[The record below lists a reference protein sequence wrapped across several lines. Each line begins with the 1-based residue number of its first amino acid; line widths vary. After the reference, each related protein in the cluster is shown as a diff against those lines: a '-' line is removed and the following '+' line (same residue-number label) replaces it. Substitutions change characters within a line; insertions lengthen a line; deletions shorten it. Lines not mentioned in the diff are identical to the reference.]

1 MRVDH
6 APIDH
11 PRGGVK
17 SGSVEQPAKLVE
29 CSCMRGIVG
38 EDVEIG
44 AARIFRIPQGVQE
57 LSSLEGKPNR
67 ICTSGKQRFDLD

>member
-1 MRVDH
+1 
-6 APIDH
+6 
-11 PRGGVK
+11 
-17 SGSVEQPAKLVE
+17 
-29 CSCMRGIVG
+29 MRGIVG